1 MGRARV
7 TRLAGIVHVRLAPL
21 LLRLF
26 PHAEPV
32 VDLEAGDVAAMID
45 ALDARWPGMA
55 DCIRDTS
62 PAVRRHISIFVE
74 GRRATLDMP
83 LSPGTDV
90 FIMTAIS
97 GG

>member
-1 MGRARV
+1 MNA
-7 TRLAGIVHVRLAPL
+7 APGIVHVRLAPL

-26 PHAEPV
+26 PDAQSLV
-32 VDLEAGDVAAMID
+32 SLEAHDVAAMID

-55 DCIRDTS
+55 DCIRDSS
-62 PAVRRHISIFVE
+62 PAVRRHISIFVD
-74 GRRATLDMP
+74 GRRAALDKALP
-83 LSPGTDV
+83 SGTDV

>member
-1 MGRARV
+1 M
-7 TRLAGIVHVRLAPL
+7 TRDAGVVHVRLAPL

-26 PHAEPV
+26 PDAQAL
-32 VDLEAGDVAAMID
+32 VDVEAPDVAAMID

-62 PAVRRHISIFVE
+62 PAVRRHISIFVD
-74 GRRATLDMP
+74 GRRATLDRS